1 MIVIK
6 HFDTMAEN
14 QEPNER
20 DYEID
25 RKFRSLNRRIE
36 SLEDTQITGRELNRG
51 FDRVYEEIDHLEDKI
66 DRLQL
71 EFDKFRNEINQKL
84 DTVLKHITGK
94 LIY

>member
-1 MIVIK
+1 
-6 HFDTMAEN
+6 MAEN

-25 RKFRSLNRRIE
+25 RKLRSLNRRIE
-36 SLEDTQITGRELNRG
+36 RLEDTQIIGRELNQG

-71 EFDKFRNEINQKL
+71 DFDKFRDEINQKL
-84 DTVLKHITGK
+84 DTVLKYITGK